1 MDIQFVNKQRLEEF
15 QRLLKDTPANPLK
28 SWQRTKRPTKTKFV
42 AELAAE
48 VIRMRHKGYST
59 EDIATLISQHLFD
72 ISPNS
77 LRSLLNHI
85 GVSMR
90 VSMSAYREIN
100 QDELQAD
107 TQGATDIF
115 ISSLLEAREV
125 LLSEH
130 SCVPGFMDVLIVS
143 KIAQGKLKGLPPQD
157 AALFRHAATKLE
169 PGQQTIQIAE
179 DSDHVAQKLVEAGLF
194 QEYPTEAERVY
205 QIPEAMARIVRVPK
219 EARAAS

>member
-1 MDIQFVNKQRLEEF
+1 MDIEFINKQRLEEF
-15 QRLLKDTPANPLK
+15 RRLLKDTPANPLK

-48 VIRMRHKGYST
+48 VIRMRRKGYT
-59 EDIATLISQHLFD
+59 TQDISTLISKHLFD
-72 ISPNS
+72 ISPNG

-100 QDELQAD
+100 QDELQSD
-107 TQGATDIF
+107 TRSATDDF
-115 ISSLLEAREV
+115 INSLLEARGV

-130 SCVPGFMDVLIVS
+130 SCVPGFMDVLMVS
-143 KIAQGKLKGLPPQD
+143 KLAQGKLKRLPPQD
-157 AALFRHAATKLE
+157 VALFRHAATKLE
-169 PGQQTIQIAE
+169 PGQQTIQIDE
-179 DSDHVAQKLVEAGLF
+179 DSDHIAQKLVAAGLF
-194 QEYPTEAERVY
+194 HEYPTEAERVY